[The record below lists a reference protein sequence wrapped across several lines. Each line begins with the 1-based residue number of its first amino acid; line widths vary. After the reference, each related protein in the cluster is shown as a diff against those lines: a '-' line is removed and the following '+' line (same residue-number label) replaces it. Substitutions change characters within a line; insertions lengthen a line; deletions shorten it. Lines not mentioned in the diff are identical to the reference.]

1 MTFTQNPELF
11 TVIFIV
17 TIESFLIITYNIKF
31 AYDKTIKVIFKNNDA
46 ANIFFFVNIVMLII
60 IATFWVHW
68 LMYQ

>member
-1 MTFTQNPELF
+1 MTFAQNPELF

-31 AYDKTIKVIFKNNDA
+31 AYDKKIKVIFKNNND

-60 IATFWVHW
+60 IATFWVH
-68 LMYQ
+68 

>member
-17 TIESFLIITYNIKF
+17 TIESFLIITCNIKF
-31 AYDKTIKVIFKNNDA
+31 AYGKTIKVIFKNNDT

-60 IATFWVHW
+60 IATFWVH
-68 LMYQ
+68 

>member
-1 MTFTQNPELF
+1 MTFAQNPELF

-31 AYDKTIKVIFKNNDA
+31 TYDKTIKVIFKNNDA

-60 IATFWVHW
+60 IATFWVH
-68 LMYQ
+68 

>member
-1 MTFTQNPELF
+1 MTFAQNPELF

-31 AYDKTIKVIFKNNDA
+31 AYDKTIKVIFKNTDA

-60 IATFWVHW
+60 IATFWVH
-68 LMYQ
+68 

>member
-1 MTFTQNPELF
+1 MTFAQNPELF

-31 AYDKTIKVIFKNNDA
+31 TYDRKIKVIFKNNDA

-60 IATFWVHW
+60 IATFWVH
-68 LMYQ
+68 

>member
-1 MTFTQNPELF
+1 MTFAQNPELF

-60 IATFWVHW
+60 IATFWIH
-68 LMYQ
+68 

>member
-17 TIESFLIITYNIKF
+17 TIESFLIVTYNIKF

-60 IATFWVHW
+60 IATFWVH
-68 LMYQ
+68 

>member
-1 MTFTQNPELF
+1 MTFAQNPELF

-60 IATFWVHW
+60 IATFWVH
-68 LMYQ
+68 

>member
-17 TIESFLIITYNIKF
+17 TIESFLIITHNIKF

-46 ANIFFFVNIVMLII
+46 ANIFFFGNFIMLVFI
-60 IATFWVHW
+60 TMLWTRW
-68 LMYQ
+68 LSR

>member
-17 TIESFLIITYNIKF
+17 TIESFLIITYSIKF
-31 AYDKTIKVIFKNNDA
+31 TYDKTIKVIFKNNDA

-60 IATFWVHW
+60 IATFWVH
-68 LMYQ
+68 

>member
-1 MTFTQNPELF
+1 MTFAQNPELF

-17 TIESFLIITYNIKF
+17 TIESFLRITCNITF

-60 IATFWVHW
+60 IATFWVH
-68 LMYQ
+68 

>member
-17 TIESFLIITYNIKF
+17 TIESFLIITCNIKF
-31 AYDKTIKVIFKNNDA
+31 AYEKTIKVIFKNNDA

-60 IATFWVHW
+60 IATFWVH
-68 LMYQ
+68 

>member
-1 MTFTQNPELF
+1 MTFAQNPELF

-46 ANIFFFVNIVMLII
+46 ANIFFFVNIVMLLI
-60 IATFWVHW
+60 IATFWVH
-68 LMYQ
+68 

>member
-1 MTFTQNPELF
+1 MTFAQNPELF

-31 AYDKTIKVIFKNNDA
+31 AYDKKIKVIFKNNDA

-60 IATFWVHW
+60 IATFWVH
-68 LMYQ
+68 

>member
-1 MTFTQNPELF
+1 MTFAQNPELF

-31 AYDKTIKVIFKNNDA
+31 AYDEKIKVIFKNNDA

-60 IATFWVHW
+60 IATFWVH
-68 LMYQ
+68 

>member
-31 AYDKTIKVIFKNNDA
+31 AYDKTIKVIFKNKPSLKLE
-46 ANIFFFVNIVMLII
+46 MKL
-60 IATFWVHW
+60 
-68 LMYQ
+68 

>member
-1 MTFTQNPELF
+1 MTFAQNPELF

-17 TIESFLIITYNIKF
+17 TIESFLIITCNIKF

-60 IATFWVHW
+60 IATFWVH
-68 LMYQ
+68 

>member
-1 MTFTQNPELF
+1 MTFAQNQELF

-60 IATFWVHW
+60 IATFWVH
-68 LMYQ
+68 

>member
-1 MTFTQNPELF
+1 MTFAQNPKLF

-60 IATFWVHW
+60 IATFWVH
-68 LMYQ
+68 

>member
-1 MTFTQNPELF
+1 MTFAQNPELF

-46 ANIFFFVNIVMLII
+46 ADIFFFGNFIMLIFI
-60 IATFWVHW
+60 TM
-68 LMYQ
+68 L

>member
-1 MTFTQNPELF
+1 MTFAQNPELF

-17 TIESFLIITYNIKF
+17 TIESFLIITCNIKF

-60 IATFWVHW
+60 ITTFWVH
-68 LMYQ
+68 

>member
-17 TIESFLIITYNIKF
+17 TIESFLIITCNIKF

-46 ANIFFFVNIVMLII
+46 ANIFFFINIVMLII
-60 IATFWVHW
+60 IATFWVH
-68 LMYQ
+68 